1 MLFSLLLTPV
11 LMFSV
16 LVTHTSGVY
25 TVFRDMFVIHQSLLA
40 GVAAWLGEKNAE

>member
-25 TVFRDMFVIHQSLLA
+25 TVSLLA